1 MHARTIIAAIGL
13 LAAPLSLFAAPGA
26 TVLQPGAIL
35 PAAAP
40 AESSVNGHK
49 LEPAPMPT
57 VGPAGVAPVDRA
69 GGLNSPTAGA
79 GPVESTPFSAA
90 PQGMFSSGSEQV
102 RSPTDATGVPRTL
115 GR

>member
-1 MHARTIIAAIGL
+1 MHTRIIIVATGL
-13 LAAPLSLFAAPGA
+13 LSAPLSLLATPGTTA
-26 TVLQPGAIL
+26 LQPSAIW

-40 AESSVNGHK
+40 AESSVNGHT
-49 LEPAPMPT
+49 LAPAPMPT

-69 GGLNSPTAGA
+69 GGSNSRTEGA

-90 PQGMFSSGSEQV
+90 PEGMFSSGSEQV
-102 RSPTDATGVPRTL
+102 RSPTDSTGIPRTL